1 MKIDFDK
8 LIADP
13 KEKISLKKYDPAYV
27 GQFKKKSAVKE
38 LKRNVKELAG
48 IQEVFYA
55 DSRYSLLI
63 VLQAPDAAG
72 KDGAIRHV
80 MSGVNPQGC
89 RVNSF
94 RKPSKIELAH
104 DYIWR
109 HYRALPER
117 GMIEIFNRSHY
128 ENILVTKVNPQFIQ
142 GEMIPGID
150 SVKKVNKKFWAER
163 YRQINNF
170 EKHLWQNGTE
180 IVKIFLNLSKDE
192 QKRRF
197 LARID
202 TAEKNWKFNSGD
214 LEVRKKWDEY
224 QKAYEDMLTH
234 TSTDH
239 APWYIVPADNKWFSR
254 IAIGKIIVKKLN
266 LLKLKFPEGEGRE
279 SLDKARKILLSED

>member
-1 MKIDFDK
+1 MKIDLDK

-38 LKRNVKELAG
+38 LKKNVKELAG

-94 RKPSKIELAH
+94 RKPSKIELGH

-117 GMIEIFNRSHY
+117 GMVEIFNRSHY

-202 TAEKNWKFNSGD
+202 IADKNWKFNSGD
-214 LEVRKKWDEY
+214 LEVRQKWDEY

-266 LLKLKFPEGEGRE
+266 SLKLQFPEGEGRE
-279 SLDKARKILLSED
+279 SLEKARKILLSED